1 MTRQDASAATL
12 HYIFDPFCGWCYA
25 AAPLIEAARTVPN
38 LAVSLHAGG
47 MMAGAARRRVD
58 AQWREFVLPHDHRI
72 AQLSGQPFGAA
83 YFDGLLRDTSAVLDS
98 EPPIRA
104 ILAAEE
110 LAGRGFDLAHALQ
123 KAHYVR
129 GLRIADTAVLQQVAA
144 EIGLDASA
152 FAQVLS
158 HVSHERFDAHVTHS
172 RNLLAKV
179 GGRGFP
185 TIVLQLEGEEPTV
198 LELGSYLGRPQAF
211 AEHLTKRMAGAA
223 AKPAEAGLAASCD
236 AQGCAVDS

>member
-1 MTRQDASAATL
+1 MTEQDASLATL
-12 HYIFDPFCGWCYA
+12 HYIFDPLCGWCYA
-25 AAPLIEAARTVPN
+25 AAPLIEAARTVPD

-47 MMAGAARRRVD
+47 MMAGAARRRID

-72 AQLSGQPFGAA
+72 AQLSGQPFGTA

-104 ILAAEE
+104 ILAADE
-110 LAGRGFDLAHALQ
+110 LAGRGFELLHALQ

-129 GLRIADTAVLQQVAA
+129 GLRIAETAVLQQVAD

-152 FAQVLS
+152 FAQVLA
-158 HVSHERFDAHVTHS
+158 HVSHERFHAHISHS
-172 RNLLAKV
+172 RSLLARA

-185 TIVLQLEGEEPTV
+185 TLVLQLDGALTV
-198 LELGSYLGRPQAF
+198 LELGSYLGHPQQF
-211 AEHLTKRMAGAA
+211 AEHLAKRVAGAA
-223 AKPAEAGLAASCD
+223 AKPVEAGFATNCD
-236 AQGCAVDS
+236 AQGCAID

>member
-1 MTRQDASAATL
+1 MTPQDASAATL

-58 AQWREFVLPHDHRI
+58 AQWREFVLPHDQRI

-110 LAGRGFDLAHALQ
+110 LAGRGFDLLHALQ

-129 GLRIADTAVLQQVAA
+129 GLRIAETAVLQQVAT

-152 FAQVLS
+152 FAQVLA
-158 HVSHERFDAHVTHS
+158 HVSHERFHAHITHS

-185 TIVLQLEGEEPTV
+185 TIVLHVQGEAPTT
-198 LELGSYLGRPQAF
+198 LELGSYLGRPQAL
-211 AEHLTKRMAGAA
+211 AEHLAKRVAGAA
-223 AKPAEAGLAASCD
+223 SKPAEAAFAANCD
-236 AQGCAVDS
+236 AQSCALDS

>member
-1 MTRQDASAATL
+1 MTPQDASAATL

-25 AAPLIEAARTVPN
+25 AAPLIKAARSVPN

-47 MMAGAARRRVD
+47 MMAGTARRRID
-58 AQWREFVLPHDHRI
+58 AQWREFVMPHDQRI

-83 YFDGLLRDTSAVLDS
+83 YFDGLLRDTSAMLDS

-110 LAGRGFDLAHALQ
+110 LAGRGFDLLHALQ

-129 GLRIADTAVLQQVAA
+129 GLRIADSAVLQQVAT

-152 FAQVLS
+152 FAQVLA
-158 HVSHERFDAHVTHS
+158 HMSHERFHAHVSHS
-172 RNLLAKV
+172 LSLLAKV

-185 TIVLQLEGEEPTV
+185 TLVLQVEGEAPTM
-198 LELGSYLGRPQAF
+198 LELGSYLGRAQSL
-211 AEHLTKRMAGAA
+211 AEHLAKRVTGSVPKPAA
-223 AKPAEAGLAASCD
+223 AAFAASCD
-236 AQGCAVDS
+236 AQGCALDS